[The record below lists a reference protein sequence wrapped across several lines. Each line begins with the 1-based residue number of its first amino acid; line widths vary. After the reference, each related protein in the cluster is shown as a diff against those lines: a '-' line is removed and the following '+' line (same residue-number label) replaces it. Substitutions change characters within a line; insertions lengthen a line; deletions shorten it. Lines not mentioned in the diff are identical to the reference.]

1 MNEKKGFYLRW
12 PWNVVVYVLLFVVLR
27 IFAIPVVLLLMSAQ
41 RRNNPNGAAEGYCLS
56 RTRKRL
62 TWLLWALLAWGLA
75 VSLGAVFF
83 MGLEQDRAYWETS
96 DYVTLAVSG
105 AVPPSGAL
113 AGLCRPAGYLF
124 PRQKRPGPVHPQPAA
139 LPGRGPACG

>member
-56 RTRKRL
+56 RTR
-62 TWLLWALLAWGLA
+62 
-75 VSLGAVFF
+75 
-83 MGLEQDRAYWETS
+83 
-96 DYVTLAVSG
+96 
-105 AVPPSGAL
+105 
-113 AGLCRPAGYLF
+113 
-124 PRQKRPGPVHPQPAA
+124 
-139 LPGRGPACG
+139 